1 MSLFNLESEQSVI
14 GACLL
19 DNRLIDKITEIV
31 KRTDFSTLENQIVW
45 AAIVGLRNAGRAC
58 DVVTVA
64 ERLEADH
71 TYDTVG
77 GLVYLAEISR
87 NTPSTSNALSYAA
100 IVADL
105 SGRRQL
111 LGELSN
117 IETMAGDK
125 AQNLLTI
132 VDDAQGRL
140 ARLIRADA
148 DQAGPMSADLADMLD
163 EIDRKWNGETDAM
176 GLSFGLSDL
185 DRRTMGMHPGQFILV
200 AGRPAMGKTAFA
212 LNILRACCVRDKRPA
227 LIFSMEMDRQAL
239 RNRMAAA
246 VGNLPLQ
253 AIRDPKGHMTDELWP
268 RMASAIQGLKDAPL
282 IVDDRAAMTP
292 SQLRGAAKR
301 WRDHYGQL
309 GVVMVDY
316 LQLMKADGK
325 HGNREQEVAEMS
337 RAMKTMAKELGCPVV
352 ALSQLNRSLEQRPNK
367 RPMMSDLRESGSL
380 EQDADLIL
388 FLYRDE
394 IYHPDNI
401 DSKGVAE
408 IIIGKQREGETGTV
422 YSFGRLSHARF
433 DDLDHET
440 VSRMIEGTKPQPRKQ
455 KSAMA
460 EF

>member
-1 MSLFNLESEQSVI
+1 MNLHSLEAEQSVI

-19 DNRLIDKITEIV
+19 DNRLIDKVADILT
-31 KRTDFSTLENQIVW
+31 RRDFAAVENQIVW
-45 AAIVGLRNAGRAC
+45 AAMMNLRNAGKAC
-58 DVVTVA
+58 DVVTVS
-64 ERLEADH
+64 ERLEEDQ
-71 TYDTVG
+71 TYDDIG
-77 GLVYLAEISR
+77 GLTYLAEVAR
-87 NTPSTSNALSYAA
+87 NTPSAANALTYAS

-111 LGELSN
+111 VGELGN
-117 IETMAGDK
+117 IEAMAGDK
-125 AQNLLTI
+125 SRELMTI

-148 DQAGPMSADLADMLD
+148 DQAGPMSVDLADMLD
-163 EIDRKWNGETDAM
+163 EIDRKWNGEQSAM
-176 GLSFGLSDL
+176 GLSFGIKDL
-185 DRRTMGMHPGQFILV
+185 DDRTMGMHPGQLILV
-200 AGRPAMGKTAFA
+200 AGRPAMGKTGFA
-212 LNILRACCVRDKRPA
+212 LNIMRACCVRDNRPA
-227 LIFSMEMDRQAL
+227 LIFSMEMDRKAL

-246 VGNLPLQ
+246 VGDLPLQ
-253 AIRDPKGHMTDELWP
+253 AIRDPKRHMTDELWP
-268 RMASAIQGLKDAPL
+268 RMTRAIQGLKDAPL
-282 IVDDRAAMTP
+282 IVDDRSAMTP
-292 SQLRGAAKR
+292 SQIRGAAKR
-301 WRDHYGQL
+301 WRDHYGDL

-316 LQLMKADGK
+316 LQLMKPDGK

-394 IYHPDNI
+394 VYHPDSSNNEGI
-401 DSKGVAE
+401 AE
-408 IIIGKQREGETGTV
+408 IIIGKQREGDTGTV
-422 YSFGRLSHARF
+422 YAQAKLSHARF
-433 DDLDHET
+433 GDLDHE
-440 VSRMIEGTKPQPRKQ
+440 SIHRMIESQKPQPRAQ